1 MFVTKYHC
9 KCVLVYFVFSFT
21 NTLLT
26 IRSIQDPKTSRWL
39 WDIRER
45 SRQKERT
52 EHYREIMKMQQDK
65 ADPLELIT
73 EEDDSQDTKEKLEMM
88 TRLSDEEQMGNYL
101 SYGKWDLTPKD
112 IARLEKDDEMKQR
125 VSITFTVRVM
135 INAPLIRQVQEM
147 I

>member
-1 MFVTKYHC
+1 M
-9 KCVLVYFVFSFT
+9 YFVFSFT

-52 EHYREIMKMQQDK
+52 EHYREIMKMQQEE

-88 TRLSDEEQMGNYL
+88 TRLADEEQMGNYL

-125 VSITFTVRVM
+125 VSITFT
-135 INAPLIRQVQEM
+135 IKIITNALLIRQVQQTT
-147 I
+147 

>member
-1 MFVTKYHC
+1 MH
-9 KCVLVYFVFSFT
+9 FVFSFT

-52 EHYREIMKMQQDK
+52 EHYREIMKMQQEE

-88 TRLSDEEQMGNYL
+88 TRLADEEQMGNYL

-125 VSITFTVRVM
+125 VSITFT
-135 INAPLIRQVQEM
+135 IKIITNALLIRQVQQTT
-147 I
+147 

>member
-1 MFVTKYHC
+1 M
-9 KCVLVYFVFSFT
+9 YFRCSFT

-52 EHYREIMKMQQDK
+52 EHYREIMKMQQEE

-88 TRLSDEEQMGNYL
+88 TRLADEEQMGNYL

-125 VSITFTVRVM
+125 VSITFT
-135 INAPLIRQVQEM
+135 IKIITNALLIRQVQQTT
-147 I
+147 